1 MVARP
6 TQTDHATTA
15 LDLLERFADSPTY
28 RALAVQQQCHIQ
40 EAIAYLSEYESA
52 SPTTRPSEIDV
63 PGVEEPQ
70 PELRAAASGEF
81 TTDVDVN

>member
-1 MVARP
+1 MATRP
-6 TQTDHATTA
+6 TQIDDATTA

-40 EAIAYLSEYESA
+40 EAIAHLSEYESE
-52 SPTTRPSEIDV
+52 SPTTRPSEVDV
-63 PGVEEPQ
+63 PGVEELQ
-70 PELRAAASGEF
+70 PELRAAKSGEF